1 MAFAQFV
8 AFVLQFASTVV
19 LARYLTPYEV
29 GISAVAFAVVAIV
42 SVFQQLGLP
51 SLIVRE
57 EVLTDEISSTAFTVN
72 AAFTVLLSLVIAATS
87 FAGAAFFRDAGVQ
100 RVLLVLAISP
110 LFGMFAFLPS
120 ANLERAGRFKE
131 MALIGTAGGILNA
144 AATIVFAI
152 CGYSYMSVAYS
163 QVISSG
169 VYALLMVIVG
179 REHIRYRLGLT
190 AWRRI
195 SAFGFQMLA
204 LSGINTV
211 AQRMSEVMMGRLLG
225 LSALG
230 MFNRANGL
238 NATLWGNI
246 HNVLSRVML
255 VDFADLHR
263 RGVPLRDRY
272 LRTVSIVTVMLW
284 PAFAG
289 LAVISEPF
297 IVLVYGEQWRPAAP
311 LFALLAVA
319 SVILVAITM
328 TWEIFTVTGRLAIQ
342 TRIEFVKAPI
352 GTGVF
357 IAGCFI
363 SLEAAAAAR
372 IIDAVFAFL
381 IYRPHLNR
389 MTGTSTSDYWPIY
402 GRSLLATGLAVSPAG
417 LAVYLAGPDDVPLPM
432 LAFAILIGVSLWLGG
447 LFAMKHPLAFEIEAT
462 VRNRIPRLITR

>member
-1 MAFAQFV
+1 MVLAQFI

-29 GISAVAFAVVAIV
+29 GVSAVAFAVVAVV

-57 EVLTDEISSTAFTVN
+57 EVLTEEISITAFTVN
-72 AAFTVLLSLVIAATS
+72 AAFTALLSLVIAATS
-87 FAGAAFFRDAGVQ
+87 FAGAAFFRDGGVQ
-100 RVLLVLAISP
+100 RVLLVLAVTP
-110 LFGMFAFLPS
+110 LFGVFAFLPS

-131 MALIGTAGGILNA
+131 MALIGTVGGILNA
-144 AATIVFAI
+144 AATIVFAVR
-152 CGYSYMSVAYS
+152 GYSYMSVAYA
-163 QVISSG
+163 QVMSSA

-179 REHIRYRLGLT
+179 REHVRHRLGLT

-204 LSGINTV
+204 ISGINTV

-263 RGVPLRDRY
+263 RGAPLRDRY
-272 LRTVSIVTVMLW
+272 LRTVSIVTVTLW
-284 PAFAG
+284 PAFGG

-297 IVLVYGEQWRPAAP
+297 IVLVYGDRWRPAAP
-311 LFALLAVA
+311 LFVMLAV
-319 SVILVAITM
+319 SSMILVAITM
-328 TWEIFTVTGRLAIQ
+328 TWEIFTATGRLAIQ
-342 TRIEFVKAPI
+342 TRIEFVKAAF

-357 IAGCFI
+357 VAGCLI

-372 IIDAVFAFL
+372 VVDALFAFF

-402 GRSLLATGLAVSPAG
+402 GRSLLATGLAVAPAG
-417 LAVYLAGPDDVPLPM
+417 LAVHSAGPDDVPLPV
-432 LAFAILIGVSLWLGG
+432 LAFAILIGVLLWLGG
-447 LFAMKHPLAFEIEAT
+447 LFAMKHPLASEIQAIA
-462 VRNRIPRLITR
+462 RARFPRLITR